1 MKWGRIVAIHSIP
14 GAMPMDVRQLEDP
27 ALINLIVQREESAL
41 SELYDRYS
49 RLVFSL
55 ALQIIGDQG
64 AAEEITLDVFNR
76 VWEKGHTYQADMAK
90 VSTWI
95 TRMARN
101 RAIDALRHEESRPL
115 KQSLSWAELPFEP
128 EGSDDNPEASTQL
141 AIEQRR
147 VREAVAALPA
157 DQQEVLALAYF
168 RGLSHSEIAHLLDQ
182 PLGTVKGR
190 IRAGMQ
196 RLRLLL
202 QNVQPG
208 S

>member
-1 MKWGRIVAIHSIP
+1 
-14 GAMPMDVRQLEDP
+14 MDVRQLEDP
-27 ALINLIVQREESAL
+27 ALINLIVLKEEPAL

-49 RLVFSL
+49 RLVFSV
-55 ALQIIGDQG
+55 AYHVIGDQG
-64 AAEEITLDVFNR
+64 AAEEITLDVFTR
-76 VWEKGHTYQADMAK
+76 VWEKGHTYQTGMAR

-115 KQSLSWAELPFEP
+115 KQSLSWVELSAEP
-128 EGSDDNPEASTQL
+128 EGTSDNPEANTQL
-141 AIEQRR
+141 ALEQRR
-147 VREAVAALPA
+147 VREAVAALPI

-168 RGLSHSEIAHLLDQ
+168 RGYSHSEIAHLLDQ

-196 RLRLLL
+196 SLRLLL
-202 QNVQPG
+202 QDEQP
-208 S
+208 